1 MEETIKELTFKV
13 MGEEIIITGVFYDN
27 SKNSLFKWGYSE
39 CEKYVW
45 DNYRGKKINN
55 LVFSPDFNKD
65 HKANLESMIW

>member
-1 MEETIKELTFKV
+1 MGKEIKELSFNLKV
-13 MGEEIIITGVFYDN
+13 EKIIITEVFYDN

-45 DNYRGKKINN
+45 DNHRGKKINN